1 MGYKRHKYLERYSQ
15 LGSVSLHSTEM
26 QKLFRKGDDGGYYK
40 KVIYHYFDVVDDKYR
55 FSPYGSYTKK
65 YKLKSWVTD
74 CLLEDDRRI
83 RSEILSGD
91 LVPNYANRIGLLSGV
106 KEFDYA
112 GNPTKSKFHLP
123 SSLAINFDR
132 VMSEIENIESQP
144 AHTLNA
150 YTNLYN
156 LLQLYYWMEAF
167 AEKSDGT
174 AIPQLYIESLNG
186 RLVGIFEDEIPHIIN
201 TPKRIRKVLMGGMG
215 LVDYDISN
223 CHFTIFSHISK
234 QLGLETPMV
243 DVYID
248 NSSMLRESWTEE
260 FNLNMK
266 SLKPYLLS
274 WLYGNTNREILANA
288 FSNEIDLDT
297 LSLMRN
303 DTLLSGIYEEI
314 LSNRPIIIDSAT
326 TADGLLENRMGK
338 QKKPAKAGKNLSF
351 LFFGWESKIM
361 ETINHHIGDE
371 MKALIYDGWIGTEV
385 DMAEIEQVVHEE
397 LGISIQLHDEPF
409 E

>member
-1 MGYKRHKYLERYSQ
+1 
-15 LGSVSLHSTEM
+15 M
-26 QKLFRKGDDGGYYK
+26 QNRFRKSDDGGYYR
-40 KVIYHYFDVVDDKYR
+40 KVINHYFDIVDNKYR

-65 YKLKSWVTD
+65 YRIKSWVTD
-74 CLLEDDRRI
+74 RLLADDRRI
-83 RSEILSGD
+83 CSEIRSGS
-91 LVPNYANRIGLLSGV
+91 LVPNYLNHIGLLSGV
-106 KEFDYA
+106 KEFDCA
-112 GNPTKSKFHLP
+112 GNPANSKFQLP

-132 VMSEIENIESQP
+132 VMREIENIESQP
-144 AHTLNA
+144 PNSLNS

-167 AEKSDGT
+167 TKKSDGT
-174 AIPQLYIESLNG
+174 AIPQRYVESANG
-186 RLVGIFEDEIPHIIN
+186 RLVGIFEDGIPHIIN

-234 QLGLETPMV
+234 QLSLETSMV
-243 DVYID
+243 DYYID
-248 NSSMLRESWTEE
+248 NSSMLREKWSEE

-266 SLKPYLLS
+266 TLKPYLLS

-288 FSNEIDLDT
+288 FSNEIDLNT
-297 LSLMRN
+297 LKLLRN
-303 DTLLSGIYEEI
+303 DTILGGIYDEI
-314 LSNRPIIIDSAT
+314 LANRPAIIESAT
-326 TADGLLENRMGK
+326 TSEGLLANRMGK
-338 QKKPAKAGKNLSF
+338 QTKPSKPGESLSF

-385 DMAEIEQVVHEE
+385 DMGEIQQVVYDE
-397 LGISIQLHDEPF
+397 LGISIQLHDEAF
-409 E
+409 D